1 MANALVSIGGGI
13 SPDGNYSVS
22 FEFAEG
28 VDPRQYRARLFFAY
42 GESNDLSSGGSAV
55 GLYAIPSVPG
65 DTVSYDDWAGF
76 YRKRYVDRGK
86 SGSDSS
92 FDVEVSCEFSGDD
105 ARHVLEFTD
114 ARGRGATLSG
124 ESAIN
129 GVYSG
134 DNLPVNVLV
143 ERKSYSVEIVS
154 ARYDAKARKVTVTT
168 ATPHGFSGGD
178 AVQVSGFPR
187 GEHSVGVDGERYNGT
202 YAVERVSDTEFS
214 YGSRF
219 FDIPGTV
226 PSDYPECPGAT
237 ATRWTVVE
245 YSAARSV
252 MCSMGEAIVVWPAH
266 TFRKG
271 DRVTLMDGDTVV
283 ARDAVLDMP
292 APNSF
297 VCRSF
302 DILPGAQAD
311 SVVYAPRTP
320 VADVPANYS
329 DAQAPATRTRKL
341 LKKGGM
347 QLQPSLV
354 SNAATEENDS
364 EPLTPYAV
372 GWFDLDGGAPPE
384 AGSLTVGARK
394 FIAFTFMPGSAS
406 DRYEVKVTVRSS
418 TEVDTDLLISQVS
431 DTAWDGST
439 PADTVYSHVSRV
451 PLASVNVNDG
461 GACTFGMD
469 RTFVISGSAVESWGA
484 SGAPVS
490 LAITLGGREGAE
502 VAISD
507 EIVITS
513 TPAPAP
519 GQAIV
524 PVSVDPPSASPGD
537 TVTLSSLNS
546 AAFSAPAKDF
556 RIRLNGG
563 AEDTWTEVETNDGE
577 ALTFRMPK
585 GYSGK
590 LTVGIMYGD
599 PAVAINDESATSI
612 EARSDGVRVVKLNE
626 RLRPGEVSREVNT
639 SAAYNRD
646 LGYVGF
652 SEITDENSMIQ
663 NLYSCILTRKGER
676 LFNPE
681 FGTTIEERIFSI
693 RTGATSNAILK
704 ECFSV
709 IEQYEPRI
717 RLVYEQCGVQ
727 DMGPHGIYLVLGVIV
742 PGGTVR
748 TVSIPF
754 KNRGRLV

>member
-1 MANALVSIGGGI
+1 MSNALVSIGGGI
-13 SPDGNYSVS
+13 SPDGNYSIA

-28 VDPRQYRARLFFAY
+28 VDPRQYRARLFFLTN
-42 GESNDLSSGGSAV
+42 STNDLATADSRI
-55 GLYAIPSVPG
+55 GLYAVPSEPT
-65 DTVSYDDWAGF
+65 DTVSYDDWNGF
-76 YRKRYVDRGK
+76 SRKRYVDR
-86 SGSDSS
+86 SGNGGDSS
-92 FDVEVSCEFSGDD
+92 FDTEVSCEFSGDE
-105 ARHVLEFTD
+105 ARHSLEFID
-114 ARGRGATLSG
+114 ERGKGAMLWG
-124 ESAIN
+124 ESALN

-134 DNLPVNVLV
+134 DNLPVNVMV
-143 ERKSYSVEIVS
+143 EKKSYSVDVVS
-154 ARYDAKARKVTVTT
+154 ARYDRNARKVTVTT
-168 ATPHGFSGGD
+168 ATPHGLSDGD
-178 AVQVSGFPR
+178 AVQLSGFPR
-187 GEHSVGVDGERYNGT
+187 GAHSVGVNGERYNGT
-202 YAVERVSDTEFS
+202 YAVERVSDTEFM
-214 YGSRF
+214 YESRF
-219 FDIPGTV
+219 FDIPGII
-226 PSDYPECPGAT
+226 PADYPECSGVT

-245 YSAARSV
+245 YAATRRV

-271 DRVTLMDGDTVV
+271 DKVTLMNGGDVV

-292 APNSF
+292 TPNAF

-302 DILPGAQAD
+302 DILPGAEVD

-320 VADVPANYS
+320 VADVPANYT
-329 DAQAPATRTRKL
+329 DAQAPAVKTRKL
-341 LKKGGM
+341 LKKGGP

-354 SNAATEENDS
+354 RNASDSGNES

-372 GWFDLDGGAPPE
+372 GWFDLDGGVPPE
-384 AGSLTVGARK
+384 TGSLTVGTRK
-394 FIAFTFMPGSAS
+394 FAAFTFMPGSVS
-406 DRYEVKVTVRSS
+406 DRYEVKVTVQSS
-418 TEVDTDLLISQVS
+418 TEVDTDLLISRVS

-439 PADTVYSHVSRV
+439 PAERVFSSISAV

-461 GACTFGMD
+461 GECTFGMT
-469 RTFVISGSAVESWGA
+469 RTFVISGSSVESWGA

-502 VAISD
+502 VTISD
-507 EIVITS
+507 NIVITS

-519 GQAIV
+519 GQVIV
-524 PVSVDPPSASPGD
+524 PVSVDPPSATPGD
-537 TVTLSSLNS
+537 TVTLASLNS
-546 AAFSAPAKDF
+546 GAFSGATKKF
-556 RIRLNGG
+556 RIRLNG
-563 AEDTWTEVETNDGE
+563 ESDDRWVEVDSNDGDS
-577 ALTFRMPK
+577 LTFRMPK
-585 GYSGK
+585 GYAGK
-590 LTVGIMYGD
+590 VTIGIMYGE
-599 PAVAINDESATSI
+599 PAEAINDESSTSI
-612 EARSDGVRVVKLNE
+612 EARSDAARIVKLNE

-704 ECFSV
+704 ECFSA

-727 DMGPHGIYLVLGVIV
+727 DMGPNGIYLVLGVIV